1 MQHPKI
7 FVQDN
12 FFEDNF
18 LKKIQKEIVSMQFSS
33 RYNDIATNDKKNLN
47 ISQRTYHQVDLSQ
60 DSLVVSEVK
69 HKIKQHFNVGGIQE
83 MLSYY
88 FLSFPNTCPIPH
100 NDKSVYNCLI
110 YLLGDTL
117 INNGTGF
124 YEKNQNEYI
133 LHTHIGFKQNR
144 AIFFSSSIWHSPL
157 QFAGNSTPR
166 YVMANFI
173 DKTDKEEY
181 AKQ

>member
-33 RYNDIATNDKKNLN
+33 RYNDISTKDKKHLGKN
-47 ISQRTYHQVDLSQ
+47 QRTYHQVELSQ
-60 DSLVVSEVK
+60 NSLVVSKVK
-69 HKIKQHFNVGGIQE
+69 DKIKQHFNVGGIQE

-88 FLSFPNTCPIPH
+88 FLSFPNTNPIPH
-100 NDKSVYNCLI
+100 DDKSVYNCLI
-110 YLLGDTL
+110 YLLGDPL

-124 YEKNQNEYI
+124 YEKNQNEYT

-166 YVMANFI
+166 YIMANFI
-173 DKTDKEEY
+173 FKKGKEEY
-181 AKQ
+181 ATR